1 MTRTIK
7 IYSAGVALA
16 AALLCAPSAGLAQAV
31 QTAQAA
37 QEAQDARAS
46 VLDASQCRRTYMT
59 CLSQAGEELGPKAQ
73 CAQAYQ
79 ACQRSAQA
87 KAKAYKPVTTKPKN
101 AQ

>member
-1 MTRTIK
+1 MTRTMK
-7 IYSAGVALA
+7 IFCAGVALA
-16 AALLCAPSAGLAQAV
+16 AALLCAPSAGQAQA
-31 QTAQAA
+31 AQAA

-46 VLDASQCRRTYMT
+46 VLDSSQCRRTYMT

-79 ACQRSAQA
+79 ACQRGAQA
-87 KAKAYKPVTTKPKN
+87 KAKAYKPVTTKAKN